1 MAGGSNS
8 MHESKDHL
16 HEDFTHGM
24 QETYRAL
31 ESRMHQEV
39 LRRNVLRVLRIWRSW
54 FIFSDD
60 FLNGLQ
66 VGLRNKV
73 CLIQC

>member
-1 MAGGSNS
+1 
-8 MHESKDHL
+8 
-16 HEDFTHGM
+16 
-24 QETYRAL
+24 
-31 ESRMHQEV
+31 MHQEV

-66 VGLRNKV
+66 VILLASAFQSAMLYNIAAASNARSSRCKKFKIIKV
-73 CLIQC
+73 NI

>member
-1 MAGGSNS
+1 
-8 MHESKDHL
+8 
-16 HEDFTHGM
+16 M
-24 QETYRAL
+24 QDTYRSL
-31 ESRMHQEV
+31 ESRMNQEV

-66 VGLRNKV
+66 ASSLLLLQSQNWTAPVSPV
-73 CLIQC
+73 EP